1 MNQKDIQEMMTENTQ
16 LRINVKELQGQLQYS
31 YKRISAL
38 TKKHEESIHLVSEV
52 DISNYN
58 QDVFKDMVFAIDEE
72 VSLKNRFPKVISDL
86 PRSKQWKFR
95 D

>member
-1 MNQKDIQEMMTENTQ
+1 MNQKDILEMMTENTQ

-38 TKKHEESIHLVSEV
+38 TKKHEECIHLVSEV

-86 PRSKQWKFR
+86 PRSKQFKFR